1 MVSLRSLRQEAPI
14 RGAYDLCHRKTV
26 GKHSRHVERKIYKMR
41 ELKQGGKVKLKLI
54 PTKEMSADMFTKA
67 LDDETFKRHRTTV
80 MNGNATER
88 MV

>member
-1 MVSLRSLRQEAPI
+1 MALVSRSS
-14 RGAYDLCHRKTV
+14 YDLCHRKTV
-26 GKHSRHVERKIYKMR
+26 GKHSRHIER

-80 MNGNATER
+80 MNGTATER
-88 MV
+88 MA